1 MQMGINGAARCDFVQ
16 VNWRQVMV
24 WFAQMRSINYLGVIV
39 PAQSSS
45 ECYLFVSESN
55 MVDILKSWV

>member
-1 MQMGINGAARCDFVQ
+1 MQMGINGAARCDLVQ

-39 PAQSSS
+39 LAQSSS
-45 ECYLFVSESN
+45 ECCLFVAESN
-55 MVDILKSWV
+55 TVHIFQSRV